1 MRKCAA
7 TRWRQAAVIFKEG
20 AMQIDLIG
28 KLASAALTL
37 IVTLIQR
44 RTAGK
49 PRLLV
54 WGPQPASYAIPNR
67 PPPPTES
74 DSGAAPVP
82 ATQPFPAVINLH
94 STTTAIQNVG
104 GRQATAIQ
112 IAFPLRPRAL
122 RIEPPLKYEESTLPG
137 GEYLVELSTLAPKEW
152 IAVNALWE
160 GFSFLPIYV
169 RSAAGPSV
177 A

>member
-1 MRKCAA
+1 MLFNGVGQPNDKNFAN
-7 TRWRQAAVIFKEG
+7 TLFDDQA
-20 AMQIDLIG
+20 
-28 KLASAALTL
+28 
-37 IVTLIQR
+37 
-44 RTAGK
+44 
-49 PRLLV
+49 
-54 WGPQPASYAIPNR
+54 
-67 PPPPTES
+67 
-74 DSGAAPVP
+74 
-82 ATQPFPAVINLH
+82 
-94 STTTAIQNVG
+94 TTAIQNVG

-169 RSAAGPSV
+169 RSAAGPAV
-177 A
+177 EQPLQLQRVLPLWVRVLLWGLLLLGTWTAIYWALRVLALPYLRVWIR